1 MEASMEPNEMLVI
14 TIVKEHSGEMLI
26 LAIVFF
32 IMISLLIILPQLLRA
47 NMRKAEMWH
56 EQRIKSLEKGIPLPL
71 DDDRAR
77 LAGRMALLVP
87 IIVMISAATVT
98 SFLVVYKS
106 EHLFSVALA
115 VWVVAGVVSM
125 AAVTGGVALIGRL
138 ALIQAG
144 EEEEPEEEP
153 RETTYMN

>member
-1 MEASMEPNEMLVI
+1 MGEQEMLMV
-14 TIVKEHSGEMLI
+14 TFLKEHSGEMLI
-26 LAIVFF
+26 LAIIALV
-32 IMISLLIILPQLLRA
+32 MITLLIILPQILRA

-56 EQRIKSLEKGIPLPL
+56 EQRLKSLERGIPLPL

-77 LAGRMALLVP
+77 LAGRTALLVP

-115 VWVVAGVVSM
+115 VWVVAGVVSL

-144 EEEEPEEEP
+144 EEEEPEEEA
-153 RETTYMN
+153 RETSYMN